1 MGDLLFFLVGWWLAG
16 CLATFLTCGWVARAV
31 WLVGKMAGCLWQGW
45 EGGLYFY
52 NFMAAPWDGRRSQS
66 RKPLSF
72 RQKSWKRKKTIQLT
86 IGDGLHSYPS
96 MDVPTICFCRMLVNW
111 PMNIIIII
119 IIFSSS
125 SSSSLSCFWCPWLTF
140 IWVSRCQ
147 GKFTGN
153 CNTISALGQSRK
165 KHPGIL
171 KLAQWRKEH
180 LRIRP
185 WRVGLFDFGS
195 GSGRVWPK
203 SAEGMQNEKLS

>member
-1 MGDLLFFLVGWWLAG
+1 MISLTFFNMWLVSSC
-16 CLATFLTCGWVARAV
+16 CLTG
-31 WLVGKMAGCLWQGW
+31 WLVGKLAGCLWQGW

-119 IIFSSS
+119 IFFIIIIIVLLVSLAHFHLSFSM
-125 SSSSLSCFWCPWLTF
+125 
-140 IWVSRCQ
+140 
-147 GKFTGN
+147 
-153 CNTISALGQSRK
+153 SRK
-165 KHPGIL
+165 VHR
-171 KLAQWRKEH
+171 KLQHNFSTRAIQKETSWDSQA
-180 LRIRP
+180 R
-185 WRVGLFDFGS
+185 
-195 GSGRVWPK
+195 
-203 SAEGMQNEKLS
+203 AMEKETS

>member
-119 IIFSSS
+119 IFFIIIIIIIIVLLVSLAHFHLSFSM
-125 SSSSLSCFWCPWLTF
+125 
-140 IWVSRCQ
+140 
-147 GKFTGN
+147 
-153 CNTISALGQSRK
+153 SRK
-165 KHPGIL
+165 VHR
-171 KLAQWRKEH
+171 KLQHNFSTRAIQKETSWDSQA
-180 LRIRP
+180 R
-185 WRVGLFDFGS
+185 
-195 GSGRVWPK
+195 
-203 SAEGMQNEKLS
+203 AMEKETS